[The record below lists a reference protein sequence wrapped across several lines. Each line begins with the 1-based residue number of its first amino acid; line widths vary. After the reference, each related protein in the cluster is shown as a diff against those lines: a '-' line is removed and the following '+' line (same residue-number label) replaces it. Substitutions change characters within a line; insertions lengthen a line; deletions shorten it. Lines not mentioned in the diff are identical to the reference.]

1 MTILNWQ
8 AKWRSLVEQLRRADR
23 KTDKLFDYYVVT
35 ILSVLFVIIIEA
47 MARQQA
53 RPEVITVLGSALG
66 VDLGLIGLAAA
77 HLWNA
82 QKKPDSPADRAGAVT
97 TTVQPPSGAG
107 GGTVATSTTTKTTTT
122 EPKPVEITPIHA
134 EETKT

>member
-1 MTILNWQ
+1 MMDQNSR
-8 AKWRSLVEQLRRADR
+8 KADR
-23 KTDKLFDYYVVT
+23 KVDKMFDYYVVT
-35 ILSVLFVIIIEA
+35 ILSVLFIIIIEA

-82 QKKPDSPADRAGAVT
+82 QKKPDSPADRAGSVT
-97 TTVQPPSGAG
+97 VTSQAPAAGSTITTA
-107 GGTVATSTTTKTTTT
+107 STTT
-122 EPKPVEITPIHA
+122 EQPKA
-134 EETKT
+134 EEKKS